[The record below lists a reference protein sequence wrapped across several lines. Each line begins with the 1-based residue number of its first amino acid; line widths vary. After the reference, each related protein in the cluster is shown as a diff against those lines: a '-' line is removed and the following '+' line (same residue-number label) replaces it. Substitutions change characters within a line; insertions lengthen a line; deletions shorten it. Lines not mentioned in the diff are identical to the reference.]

1 MAAPAQ
7 LLEFRVRFDDG
18 GCVSCAGSLEGRLRR
33 VRGVETVTL
42 DVERGI
48 VELKLAADNGIRL
61 APLMSRI
68 EQGGAKALE
77 TRLVAKG
84 LLVGEAGA
92 RRLEL
97 QGGAAGQV
105 CLLEGDTGDRVG
117 PATIEADLLDAAEVR
132 LRVVSIRPAQ

>member
-1 MAAPAQ
+1 
-7 LLEFRVRFDDG
+7 
-18 GCVSCAGSLEGRLRR
+18 
-33 VRGVETVTL
+33 
-42 DVERGI
+42 
-48 VELKLAADNGIRL
+48 
-61 APLMSRI
+61 MSRI

-92 RRLEL
+92 RRFEL

-117 PATIEADLLDAAEVR
+117 PATIEADLLDAAEGR
-132 LRVVSIRPAQ
+132 LRVVSIRPVQ